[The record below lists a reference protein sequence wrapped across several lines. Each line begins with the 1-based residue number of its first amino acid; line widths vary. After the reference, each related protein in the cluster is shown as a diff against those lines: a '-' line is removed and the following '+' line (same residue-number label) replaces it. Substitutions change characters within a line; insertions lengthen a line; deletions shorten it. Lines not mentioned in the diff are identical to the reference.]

1 MHAPFSVRDGRGGLS
16 LPPESRVNLIA
27 GPEAFIES
35 QSLHR
40 PRVGSRDR
48 PLLLQSQILRS
59 QGGPVHLGGPD
70 RVTGRNEP
78 APIPHINGR
87 KLETPLWRDTFV
99 LTGTDDDSIIFESNF
114 DDFTGKFVEHCHVL
128 SHEDLGM
135 MEALE
140 VID

>member
-1 MHAPFSVRDGRGGLS
+1 MKRGTAEEWTLVNDLDDKYPLHAHVFHIHVNPFK
-16 LPPESRVNLIA
+16 
-27 GPEAFIES
+27 
-35 QSLHR
+35 
-40 PRVGSRDR
+40 
-48 PLLLQSQILRS
+48 
-59 QGGPVHLGGPD
+59 
-70 RVTGRNEP
+70 VT
-78 APIPHINGR
+78 HINGR

-140 VID
+140 VVP